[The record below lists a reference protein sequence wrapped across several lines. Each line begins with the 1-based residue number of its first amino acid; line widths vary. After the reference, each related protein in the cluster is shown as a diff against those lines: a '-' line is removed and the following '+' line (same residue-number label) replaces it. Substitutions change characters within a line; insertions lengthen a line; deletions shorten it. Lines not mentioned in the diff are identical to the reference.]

1 MLLDQNGI
9 LSEKQAVTTTA
20 ASTNVVD
27 LTAAGNFVPGGMFAL
42 FRVDVDFATLTS
54 LKVALET
61 AANENFSDATELVGA
76 SFLAASLTANKQ
88 LLAVAVPA
96 GVKRYLRA
104 KYTVTGDAAT
114 AGKIS
119 CFLTDTVDMH

>member
-1 MLLDQNGI
+1 MLLDQNSV
-9 LSEKQAVTTTA
+9 LSDKQAVTTTA

-27 LTAAGNFVPGGMFAL
+27 LKAAGNFVPGGMFAVC
-42 FRVDVDFATLTS
+42 RVDVHFATLTS
-54 LKVALET
+54 LKIALET
-61 AANENFSDATELVGA
+61 ADNTEFSSAVELASG
-76 SFLAASLTANKQ
+76 SFLAAALTANKQ
-88 LLAVAVPA
+88 LMAIAIPA

-119 CFLTDTVDMH
+119 FFLTDAVDMH

>member
-1 MLLDQNGI
+1 MLLDQNGV

-20 ASTNVVD
+20 ASTNIVD
-27 LTAAGNFVPGGMFAL
+27 LKAAGNFVPGAL
-42 FRVDVDFATLTS
+42 FVVCRVDVDFATLTS

-61 AANENFSDATELVGA
+61 DSNSNFSSAVELASA
-76 SFLAASLTANKQ
+76 SFLAAALTANKT

-104 KYTVTGDAAT
+104 KYTVTGSAAT
-114 AGKIS
+114 AGKVT
-119 CFLTDTVDMH
+119 CFLTDAVDMH

>member
-1 MLLDQNGI
+1 MLVDQNGI

-20 ASTNVVD
+20 ASTNTVD
-27 LTAAGNFVPGGMFAL
+27 LSAAGNFVPGSIFAVC
-42 FRVDVDFATLTS
+42 RVDVDFATLTS

-61 AANENFSDATELVGA
+61 DSNSNFSSAVELASA
-76 SFLAASLTANKQ
+76 SFLAAALTANKT

-104 KYTVTGDAAT
+104 KYTVTGSAAT
-114 AGKIS
+114 AGKVT
-119 CFLTDTVDMH
+119 CFLTDAVDMH

>member
-1 MLLDQNGI
+1 MLLDQNSV
-9 LSEKQAVTTTA
+9 LSDKQAVTTTA

-27 LTAAGNFVPGGMFAL
+27 LKAAGNFVPGGMFAVC
-42 FRVDVDFATLTS
+42 RVDVNFATLTS
-54 LKVALET
+54 LKIALET
-61 AANENFSDATELVGA
+61 ADNTEFSSAVELASG
-76 SFLAASLTANKQ
+76 SFLAAALTANKQ
-88 LLAVAVPA
+88 LMAIAIPV

-119 CFLTDTVDMH
+119 FFLTDAVDMH

>member
-1 MLLDQNGI
+1 MLLDQNGV
-9 LSEKQAVTTTA
+9 LSEKQAVTSTA

-27 LTAAGNFVPGGMFAL
+27 LKAAGNFAPGAL
-42 FRVDVDFATLTS
+42 YVLGRVDVNFATLTS

-61 AANENFSDATELVGA
+61 AANENFSDATELASA
-76 SFLAASLTANKQ
+76 SFLAAALTANKQ
-88 LLAVAVPA
+88 LLAVAVPT

-104 KYTVTGDAAT
+104 KYTVTGSDAT
-114 AGKIS
+114 AGKVS

>member
-1 MLLDQNGI
+1 MLLDQNAVF
-9 LSEKQAVTTTA
+9 SDKQTITTTA

-27 LTAAGNFVPGGMFAL
+27 LKAAGNVVPGGLFAL
-42 FRVDVDFATLTS
+42 CRVEANFAGLTS

-61 AANENFSDATELVGA
+61 AANSNFSDAVELASA
-76 SFLAASLTANKQ
+76 SFLAADLLANKT

-114 AGKIS
+114 AGKVS
-119 CFLTDTVDMH
+119 CFLTDALDMH

>member
-1 MLLDQNGI
+1 MLLDQNGV

-27 LTAAGNFVPGGMFAL
+27 LTAAGNFVPGAIFAL
-42 FRVDVDFATLTS
+42 CRVDVDFAGLTS
-54 LKVALET
+54 MKVALET
-61 AANENFSDATELVGA
+61 AANSNFSDAVELA
-76 SFLAASLTANKQ
+76 SADFLAAALTANKS
-88 LLAVAVPA
+88 LLAVAIPA

-104 KYTVTGDAAT
+104 KYTVTGTAT
-114 AGKIS
+114 AGKVS

>member
-1 MLLDQNGI
+1 MLLDQNGV

-20 ASTNVVD
+20 ASTNTVD
-27 LTAAGNFVPGGMFAL
+27 LSAAGNFVPGAL
-42 FRVDVDFATLTS
+42 FVVCRVDVDFATLTS

-61 AANENFSDATELVGA
+61 DSNSNFSSAVELASA
-76 SFLAASLTANKQ
+76 SFLAAALTANKT

-104 KYTVTGDAAT
+104 KYTVTGSAAT
-114 AGKIS
+114 AGKVT
-119 CFLTDTVDMH
+119 CFLTDAVDMH

>member
-1 MLLDQNGI
+1 MLLDQNGV

-20 ASTNVVD
+20 ASTNTVD
-27 LTAAGNFVPGGMFAL
+27 LTAAGNFVPGALFAL
-42 FRVDVDFATLTS
+42 CRVDVDFATLTS
-54 LKVALET
+54 LTVSLET
-61 AANENFSDATELVGA
+61 AANSNFSDATELA
-76 SFLAASLTANKQ
+76 SATFLAAALTAGKQ
-88 LLAVAVPA
+88 LLAVAIPV

-114 AGKIS
+114 AGKVS